1 MPTTHHIQPPYI
13 MAYDLNA
20 GLSYEVRR
28 EWIERAA
35 AEGWTGL
42 FYHDPDVPIAR
53 IEADGRKFVATPV

>member
-1 MPTTHHIQPPYI
+1 